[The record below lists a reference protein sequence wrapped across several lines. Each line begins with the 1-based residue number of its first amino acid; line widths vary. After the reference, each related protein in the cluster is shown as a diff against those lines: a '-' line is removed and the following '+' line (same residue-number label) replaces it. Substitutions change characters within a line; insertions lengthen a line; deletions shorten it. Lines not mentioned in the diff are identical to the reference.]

1 MTTKSQT
8 HLLIVDDD
16 PGLCDL
22 LSQYLQKQGFEVDAV
37 DSGNTMD
44 AYLST
49 TKVDLIIL
57 DLMLPGEDGLSIAK
71 RLNRDYRIPVIML
84 SASGEDVDRIIGLE
98 VGADDYLAKPFNPR
112 ELLARIRAVL
122 RRHTPADNQDSQD
135 TRILTFGP
143 YQLDTVSQNL
153 ERNGEAVTITSGD
166 FALLSIFLK
175 NINRVLTRDMLLE
188 QLKGYEC
195 LPFDRSVD
203 VRVMRLRQKIE
214 VDTAKPKYIRTVW
227 GEGYKFVIPT
237 TNNTPATPA

>member
-1 MTTKSQT
+1 MKAKSQT

-37 DSGNTMD
+37 DSGSAMD
-44 AYLST
+44 AFLNKS
-49 TKVDLIIL
+49 KVDLIIL

-71 RLNRDYRIPVIML
+71 RLNSDYRIPVIML

-122 RRHTPADNQDSQD
+122 RRHTQTDNQDTQD

-143 YQLDTVSQNL
+143 YQLDTVSQSL

-166 FALLSIFLK
+166 YALLSIFLQSA
-175 NINRVLTRDMLLE
+175 NRVLTRDMLLE

-214 VDTAKPKYIRTVW
+214 ADTAKPKYIRTVW
-227 GEGYKFVIPT
+227 GEGYQFVMPT
-237 TNNTPATPA
+237 PGNVDKE